1 LQILAIVRAMAA
13 VCASIRGVSTCLSG
27 AAEKLSPSERS
38 SMDSWFL
45 APTLAL
51 LAGLAA
57 LAPLGVQVLARGV
70 VFIDLA
76 VAQAA
81 AAAGLAAGALVDHP
95 APLVTQAW
103 AAAGAL
109 LCAGLVAVLVRRWPQ
124 QREALIGLVY
134 VTGASVAVLAAR
146 ADPHGRDRLLELL
159 AADLLWADWSQASLL
174 AAVAVGVVTLQRLGA
189 RVLGH
194 DGGFYPVFALVA
206 SIAVPVLGLF
216 VVFVALI
223 APALWVRRGW
233 ALGLALAAAATAGA
247 LGLLASWAWDAPS
260 GACVALA
267 LALWGA
273 ASAGAGR
280 SR

>member
-1 LQILAIVRAMAA
+1 
-13 VCASIRGVSTCLSG
+13 
-27 AAEKLSPSERS
+27 
-38 SMDSWFL
+38 MDTWFL
-45 APTLAL
+45 APALAL

-95 APLVTQAW
+95 APLTTQAW

-109 LCAGLVAVLVRRWPQ
+109 LCAGLVALLARRWPQ

-134 VTGASVAVLAAR
+134 VAGASVAVLAAR
-146 ADPHGRDRLLELL
+146 TDPHGRDRLLELL
-159 AADLLWADWSQASLL
+159 AADLLWADWPQAAVL
-174 AAVAVGVVTLQRLGA
+174 AAAAAGMLAVQRLGTG
-189 RVLGH
+189 VLGR
-194 DGGFYPVFALVA
+194 DRGFYPVFALVA

-223 APALWVRRGW
+223 APALWVRRGLGLGW
-233 ALGLALAAAATAGA
+233 ALTAAAAAGA
-247 LGLLASWAWDAPS
+247 LGLLGSWLWDAPS

-273 ASAGAGR
+273 ASAAAGR

>member
-1 LQILAIVRAMAA
+1 
-13 VCASIRGVSTCLSG
+13 
-27 AAEKLSPSERS
+27 
-38 SMDSWFL
+38 MDTWFL
-45 APTLAL
+45 APALAL

-70 VFIDLA
+70 DFIDLP
-76 VAQAA
+76 VALAA

-95 APLVTQAW
+95 APLTTQAW

-109 LCAGLVAVLVRRWPQ
+109 LCAGLVALLARRWPQ

-134 VTGASVAVLAAR
+134 VAGASVAVLAAR
-146 ADPHGRDRLLELL
+146 TDPHGRDRLLELL
-159 AADLLWADWSQASLL
+159 AADLLWADWPQAAVL
-174 AAVAVGVVTLQRLGA
+174 AAAAAGMLAVQRLGTG
-189 RVLGH
+189 VLGR
-194 DGGFYPVFALVA
+194 DRGFYPVFALVA

-223 APALWVRRGW
+223 APALWVRRGLGLGW
-233 ALGLALAAAATAGA
+233 ALTAAAAAGA
-247 LGLLASWAWDAPS
+247 LGLLGSWLWDAPS

-273 ASAGAGR
+273 ASAAAGR

>member
-1 LQILAIVRAMAA
+1 
-13 VCASIRGVSTCLSG
+13 
-27 AAEKLSPSERS
+27 
-38 SMDSWFL
+38 MDTWFL
-45 APTLAL
+45 APALAL

-95 APLVTQAW
+95 APLTTQAW

-109 LCAGLVAVLVRRWPQ
+109 LCAGLVALLARRWPQ

-134 VTGASVAVLAAR
+134 VAGASVAVLAAR

-159 AADLLWADWSQASLL
+159 AADLLWADWPQAAVL
-174 AAVAVGVVTLQRLGA
+174 AAAAAGMLAVQRLGTG
-189 RVLGH
+189 VLGR
-194 DGGFYPVFALVA
+194 DRGFYPVFALVA

-223 APALWVRRGW
+223 APALWVRRGLGLGW
-233 ALGLALAAAATAGA
+233 ALTAAAAAGA
-247 LGLLASWAWDAPS
+247 LGLLGSWLWDAPS